1 MEGGKGCDGNGGG
14 GGGNGGVAVVVV
26 PCMPCGTHGCGQVGD
41 YTQSMST
48 TTLHVLIGV
57 VYKAAACMLSCYAA
71 IQQVLCCV
79 RRVRATVMLADGS

>member
-1 MEGGKGCDGNGGG
+1 M
-14 GGGNGGVAVVVV
+14 VMVVVV
-26 PCMPCGTHGCGQVGD
+26 MVVWLWWWCHACHVVHMGAARWATTHSRCQL
-41 YTQSMST
+41 